1 MADEK
6 HIMNPEEAAQYLH
19 KSLSWVYKNADML
32 GGRKLGG
39 SLFFPA
45 KEDLYEHIFCKG
57 KGVEVRLHPK
67 GNQVYGNLVQN
78 KNRGQSIRGRKKKGV
93 KEPQIG
99 AEDPNRYGLFD
110 IGKQEA

>member
-6 HIMNPEEAAQYLH
+6 HITTPEEAAQYLR
-19 KSLSWVYKNADML
+19 KSLSWVYKNSAIL

-45 KEDLYEHIFCKG
+45 KEDLYEHIFCKRER
-57 KGVEVRLHPK
+57 VEIRFHPQ
-67 GNQVYGNLVQN
+67 GNQAYGSLVQN
-78 KNRGQSIRGRKKKGV
+78 KNRGQSIRGRKKKGD

-99 AEDPNRYGLFD
+99 AEDSNRYGLFD